1 MYLRYQPYPYYRRY
15 YNIDPYHYRRY
26 YSPYNIYNGQ
36 ISDVT
41 QSINNFGDMNDVNQN
56 ANVYQSMCPEPVAP
70 LTEETVEPIPEPHIL
85 PV

>member
-1 MYLRYQPYPYYRRY
+1 MYRRYQPYPYYRRY
-15 YNIDPYHYRRY
+15 YNIDPYYYTRY

-36 ISDVT
+36 ISDVN

-56 ANVYQSMCPEPVAP
+56 ANVYQSMCPEPVSP
-70 LTEETVEPIPEPHIL
+70 LTEETVEPHIL